1 MFSKRLIEIA
11 SLVPLKSRVIDVGC
25 DHGLL
30 DIYLTL
36 NRKCKCVASDIN
48 ENCLKQAKT
57 NIKKFGLTNEI
68 DVILSDGL
76 KNVNYTEDDIVVI
89 AGMGTSTILEILD
102 DTIANN
108 IIIQS
113 NTDLTELREEL
124 SDNFYIENEKIVK
137 ERGIYYIIMS
147 LKRGT
152 KRYSDADYIIG
163 PIIKNENNGIYKDYK
178 EHLLAKYNKIYE
190 SVKNTNLNKRL
201 EIGRIIRIIKKYC

>member
-147 LKRGT
+147 LKRGI
-152 KRYSDADYIIG
+152 KRYNDADYMIG
-163 PIIKNENNGIYKDYK
+163 PIIKRKNDGIYKEYK
-178 EHLLAKYNKIYE
+178 EHLLDKYNKIYE
-190 SVKNTNLNKRL
+190 SVKDTNLNKRL
-201 EIGRIIRIIKKYC
+201 EIGRIIKIIKKYC